1 MEIVASSHRA
11 RTTMCTPV
19 GMATS
24 TARTQAAIG
33 NSMRTA
39 VGQTLVLSRRLM
51 LRIRRGPKG
60 HKARSVL
67 VRAQPTE
74 RARRSS
80 QPSPQ
85 RPGNNSIET
94 LAHAREERSERSSS
108 SGNRAEG
115 ERGVPEGAAGD
126 GLSEIRVLWDDL
138 DGRKRATGPSGCSES
153 ARRAGLGDQA
163 NDDKFSIEG
172 FWVHRFSLLRVKAEL
187 YGFSSIKSTLGD
199 KG

>member
-1 MEIVASSHRA
+1 
-11 RTTMCTPV
+11 MCTPV

-94 LAHAREERSERSSS
+94 LAHAREERSERNSSR
-108 SGNRAEG
+108 GNRAEG
-115 ERGVPEGAAGD
+115 VRGVLEGADGG

-138 DGRKRATGPSGCSES
+138 DGPETYYPVRQVLQNLRVEHVFVVKNQVYSSRRPSEQ
-153 ARRAGLGDQA
+153 RQ
-163 NDDKFSIEG
+163 FSIEG
-172 FWVHRFSLLRVKAEL
+172 FWVS
-187 YGFSSIKSTLGD
+187 
-199 KG
+199 